1 MTRLEQSRNAWG
13 TPEFE
18 AVFKAELPTLG
29 NALPLQEGLAAGSF
43 AVEDS
48 VEVMVI
54 RTSADAAFIRV
65 KAGLFYQSLT
75 PGCACAGDP
84 TVESGQN
91 EHVDVLVTISRKT
104 AEAVIQCLDV

>member
-29 NALPLQEGLAAGSF
+29 NALPLQQGLAAGSF
-43 AVEDS
+43 SLTDS
-48 VEVMVI
+48 VEVMII
-54 RTSADAAFIRV
+54 RQSADADFIRV
-65 KAGLFYQSLT
+65 KAGLFYESLT

-84 TVESGQN
+84 TVESEQN
-91 EHVDVLVTISRKT
+91 EHVTVLVSINRTT
-104 AEAVIQCLDV
+104 AEAVFQVLDV